1 MADNSSLEDTGQH
14 LDSWEQVFRS
24 ILQLLDEYEHH
35 RHTLNAAVRENTLF
49 LTRMENVVV
58 VLQQVLSVP
67 AIRSLECN
75 AFLEELLRNMR
86 HLYLQWM
93 RAETDSRCTNVAVYS
108 LECPPVIHTT
118 TPGRPKLDIL
128 EDVLIQLRSF
138 GFTWKNI
145 SEMLLVSRWTI
156 RRRVVEY
163 GIQEITGYSSIT
175 DEEFRIT
182 GGHSRE

>member
-1 MADNSSLEDTGQH
+1 MADNLSLEDTGQH
-14 LDSWEQVFRS
+14 LDSWEQVFQS

-35 RHTLNAAVRENTLF
+35 RHTLNAAVRENILF

-108 LECPPVIHTT
+108 LECPPVI
-118 TPGRPKLDIL
+118 LNSSSVIL
-128 EDVLIQLRSF
+128 EYPV
-138 GFTWKNI
+138 I
-145 SEMLLVSRWTI
+145 S
-156 RRRVVEY
+156 
-163 GIQEITGYSSIT
+163 
-175 DEEFRIT
+175 
-182 GGHSRE
+182 

>member
-1 MADNSSLEDTGQH
+1 
-14 LDSWEQVFRS
+14 
-24 ILQLLDEYEHH
+24 
-35 RHTLNAAVRENTLF
+35 
-49 LTRMENVVV
+49 MENVIV

-67 AIRSLECN
+67 AVRSLECN
-75 AFLEELLRNMR
+75 AFLEELLRNMH

-93 RAETDSRCTNVAVYS
+93 RAETDSRCTNVAVYY
-108 LECPPVIHTT
+108 LECPPAIHTT
-118 TPGRPKLDIL
+118 TPGRPKLDIRK
-128 EDVLIQLRSF
+128 DVLIQLRSI

-175 DEEFRIT
+175 DEELDTIVQAFSEQRGSLVGCSIVN
-182 GGHSRE
+182 GHLRSL

>member
-1 MADNSSLEDTGQH
+1 M
-14 LDSWEQVFRS
+14 
-24 ILQLLDEYEHH
+24 LDECEHH
-35 RHTLNAAVRENTLF
+35 RHTLNAAVRGNI
-49 LTRMENVVV
+49 LTRMENVVA

-93 RAETDSRCTNVAVYS
+93 RAETDSRCTNAAVYS

-118 TPGRPKLDIL
+118 TPGRPKLDIP
-128 EDVLIQLRSF
+128 EDVLIQLKSF

-145 SEMLLVSRWTI
+145 SEMLLVSRCTI

-175 DEEFRIT
+175 DEELDTIVQAF
-182 GGHSRE
+182 SEQQ

>member
-1 MADNSSLEDTGQH
+1 MPPDPPSYAGPRILLQSDFK
-14 LDSWEQVFRS
+14 LD
-24 ILQLLDEYEHH
+24 LPL
-35 RHTLNAAVRENTLF
+35 
-49 LTRMENVVV
+49 
-58 VLQQVLSVP
+58 
-67 AIRSLECN
+67 
-75 AFLEELLRNMR
+75 R

-128 EDVLIQLRSF
+128 DVLIQLRSF